1 MGGFVDFLLA
11 IARALCGSA
20 SQNEVEE
27 YPQKP
32 PTTAP
37 VQRPSQQRPQQAPPQ
52 PADQDQFPP
61 LPSAPKQDH
70 KHRKHQEQQAPA
82 AKHDT
87 QVLPPDHEQSPQ
99 PSRERYE
106 DANQFNQHNEHYMSL
121 RAKANQEGDQMAQCF
136 QQSHEAY
143 ARHDGA
149 LAKELS
155 LQGKQH
161 EREMERLN
169 AEASEW
175 IFRENNTDSKP
186 GEVDLHGLYVKEA
199 IAFSDKAIKEARQR
213 GDSKIRLIVG
223 KGLHSDGHVAK
234 IKPALEELMRQ
245 HQVPAELDP
254 HNAGVLVVHLDG
266 QTF

>member
-1 MGGFVDFLLA
+1 MGGLADFFLTIVQL
-11 IARALCGSA
+11 LCGGS
-20 SQNEVEE
+20 SSKDEVEQ
-27 YPQKP
+27 YPQQP
-32 PTTAP
+32 P
-37 VQRPSQQRPQQAPPQ
+37 VSVPSGQRPQQVPQ
-52 PADQDQFPP
+52 QYPSQPTEADFPP
-61 LPSAPKQDH
+61 LPGAPKKDDH
-70 KHRKHQEQQAPA
+70 KHRKHHEQPPA

-99 PSRERYE
+99 PSRERYD
-106 DANQFNQHNEHYMSL
+106 DANQINQHNEHYMAL

-143 ARHDGA
+143 AQHDGA
-149 LAKELS
+149 RAKELS

-169 AEASEW
+169 TEASEW

-186 GEVDLHGLYVKEA
+186 GEIDLHGLYVKEA
-199 IAFSDKAIKEARQR
+199 IAYSDKAIKEARQR
-213 GDSKIRLIVG
+213 GDAKIRLIVG

-234 IKPALEELMRQ
+234 IKPALEDLMRQ
-245 HQVPAELDP
+245 HNVPAELDP